1 MVLMMVYL
9 MNTLDGILL
18 GAQLGTGDEGLPLG
32 PSLDPLLGITEGN
45 NDGTVYGES
54 DLSLVLLLV
63 LYLDLIMN

>member
-1 MVLMMVYL
+1 MDI
-9 MNTLDGILL
+9 LDGILL
-18 GAQLGTGDEGLPLG
+18 GARLGTGHGDVLGSDEGLPLG

-63 LYLDLIMN
+63 LYMDLIMN